1 MQQSPQTSAIFDVR
15 SPTGTLVFVV
25 GPSGAGKDTLIAYAQ
40 QTLAA
45 DTCFAF
51 ARRVVTRP
59 AAADAEDHDSLTL
72 EAFEAAERDGAF
84 ALTWRAHGLAYG
96 LPRSIGDALAAG
108 KVVIANTS
116 RRAVEPSRQLAGR
129 LIVAHVTASP
139 DVLAQRLAQR
149 GRETA
154 ESIANRLARAAA
166 EPVPRDAVEIRNE
179 GAMEI
184 AGDAFVRILRQ
195 AAGLNRSRNSQ

>member
-1 MQQSPQTSAIFDVR
+1 MRQSPQTSAKLDAR
-15 SPTGTLVFVV
+15 SPTGTLVLVV

-40 QTLAA
+40 QVLAA
-45 DTCFAF
+45 ETCFVF

-72 EAFEAAERDGAF
+72 EAFEIAERDRAF

-96 LPRSIGDALAAG
+96 VPRSIADTLDAG

-116 RRAVEPSRQLAGR
+116 RRAVGPAKALAGR
-129 LIVAHVTASP
+129 LLVANITASP
-139 DVLAQRLAQR
+139 DVLAQRLSQR

-154 ESIANRLARAAA
+154 ESIANRLVRAVA
-166 EPVPRDAVEIRNE
+166 EPVPPDAIEIRNE
-179 GAMEI
+179 GAIEI
-184 AGDAFVRILRQ
+184 AGDAFVRVLRQ
-195 AAGLNRSRNSQ
+195 AAGLNRSPDSQ